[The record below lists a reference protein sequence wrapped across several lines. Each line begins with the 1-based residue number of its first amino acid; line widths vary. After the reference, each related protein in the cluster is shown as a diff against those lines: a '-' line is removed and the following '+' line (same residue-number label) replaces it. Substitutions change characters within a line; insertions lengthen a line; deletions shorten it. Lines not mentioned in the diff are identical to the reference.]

1 MGFCFCF
8 CVSSSAVASG
18 NQKPLPASW
27 PQLLVRHGKGAT
39 AAGVCALRVRCTG
52 GRAAARRMCAHG
64 AYLAHSDP
72 LPLSLS
78 LLLYFDW
85 ALCSLR
91 CGVGL
96 SLARARTNTHPLPK
110 CRARGGG
117 GKGKGILHIEP
128 ACTSFFWGFL
138 GHFLRIFAAC
148 NGFLGPRRGP

>member
-1 MGFCFCF
+1 M
-8 CVSSSAVASG
+8 
-18 NQKPLPASW
+18 
-27 PQLLVRHGKGAT
+27 RHGKGAT

-72 LPLSLS
+72 LLLSLS

-96 SLARARTNTHPLPK
+96 SLARARTKTTRSLAHLEDTG
-110 CRARGGG
+110 RGGG
-117 GKGKGILHIEP
+117 NFAYRARLHLLFGGIFG
-128 ACTSFFWGFL
+128 TFFCG
-138 GHFLRIFAAC
+138 IFAAC
-148 NGFLGPRRGP
+148 SGFLGPRRGP

>member
-1 MGFCFCF
+1 M
-8 CVSSSAVASG
+8 ASG

-52 GRAAARRMCAHG
+52 GRAAARRMCTHG

-96 SLARARTNTHPLPK
+96 SLARVRTNTHPL
-110 CRARGGG
+110 ARPIKSTTEGRGD
-117 GKGKGILHIEP
+117 KGILI
-128 ACTSFFWGFL
+128 
-138 GHFLRIFAAC
+138 
-148 NGFLGPRRGP
+148 